1 MRKTL
6 LASVAALA
14 LAAGGNLAFS
24 QGGGGSGAG
33 GGAGGSG
40 GGTGGGTMQ
49 QSPGGGGGGMSG
61 GASGGGTM
69 QQSPAT
75 GGAVK
80 EGAPAGSAQTEPQM
94 APGGQKGQPSK
105 QQQGQAPRDRDGSK
119 QGASERNDTGTK
131 QGASE
136 RDGGTK
142 QGASERDGGTKQG
155 ASDTKQ
161 GGGTTAAGTKGG
173 ASSSVSLTTEQ
184 RTTIRQTVLTSS
196 APRVTNVNFNVRVG
210 TVVPRSV
217 RIVPLPATLIEIQP
231 TWRGYM
237 YFVYQDEIIVV
248 EPGTLRIVA
257 VLDV

>member
-6 LASVAALA
+6 LVSVAALA

-24 QGGGGSGAG
+24 QGGGGGGGGSGAS
-33 GGAGGSG
+33 GSG
-40 GGTGGGTMQ
+40 GGTGTTQ
-49 QSPGGGGGGMSG
+49 QNPSGGGGG
-61 GASGGGTM
+61 GGGTM

-80 EGAPAGSAQTEPQM
+80 EGAPAGSAQTDR
-94 APGGQKGQPSK
+94 PGGPRTGDSTRDQPGK
-105 QQQGQAPRDRDGSK
+105 QQQQQGQAPREGGSK
-119 QGASERNDTGTK
+119 QGASERNGSGTK
-131 QGASE
+131 QGAAE
-136 RDGGTK
+136 RDGSGTK
-142 QGASERDGGTKQG
+142 QGAAERDGSGTKQG

-161 GGGTTAAGTKGG
+161 GGGSAGTTAGRSGG
-173 ASSSVSLTTEQ
+173 ASNSVSLTTEQ

-196 APRVTNVNFNVRVG
+196 APRVTTVNFNVRVG

-231 TWRGYM
+231 SWRGYM